1 MLKNVTNLTIMNE
14 DLHVFI
20 PQDLNPLGAKHDN
33 LQEFIRLYS
42 LREKWNHE
50 YWLLDLSITD
60 TIEET
65 LYLSQNLPLDLDDDL
80 YLFAS
85 DGDNGNNID
94 VWEFYEIHPTRPKK
108 LNYYGSWKSKNGLNI
123 PNEDKWVRRKN
134 LEVGLS
140 LFVLIF
146 GGRLD
151 TLNLG
156 FGSIMEKWV

>member
-1 MLKNVTNLTIMNE
+1 M
-14 DLHVFI
+14 
-20 PQDLNPLGAKHDN
+20 
-33 LQEFIRLYS
+33 YS

-50 YWLLDLSITD
+50 YWLLDLSVTD

-85 DGDNGNNID
+85 DGDNGNDID

-123 PNEDKWVRRKN
+123 PNEDKWDRRKN
-134 LEVGLS
+134 LDV
-140 LFVLIF
+140 
-146 GGRLD
+146 
-151 TLNLG
+151 G
-156 FGSIMEKWV
+156 FGSVIEKCV

>member
-1 MLKNVTNLTIMNE
+1 M
-14 DLHVFI
+14 
-20 PQDLNPLGAKHDN
+20 
-33 LQEFIRLYS
+33 
-42 LREKWNHE
+42 REKWNHE
-50 YWLLDLSITD
+50 NWLLDLSITD
-60 TIEET
+60 TIEEN
-65 LYLSQNLPLDLDDDL
+65 LFLLQNLSLDLDDDL

-134 LEVGLS
+134 LEVGLGLCIIIS
-140 LFVLIF
+140 
-146 GGRLD
+146 GGLD
-151 TLNLG
+151 TRNLG

>member
-1 MLKNVTNLTIMNE
+1 M
-14 DLHVFI
+14 
-20 PQDLNPLGAKHDN
+20 
-33 LQEFIRLYS
+33 YS

-108 LNYYGSWKSKNGLNI
+108 LNYYGSWKSTNGLNI

-134 LEVGLS
+134 LEVGLG
-140 LFVLIF
+140 LCIII
-146 GGRLD
+146 GGGLD
-151 TLNLG
+151 TQNLG